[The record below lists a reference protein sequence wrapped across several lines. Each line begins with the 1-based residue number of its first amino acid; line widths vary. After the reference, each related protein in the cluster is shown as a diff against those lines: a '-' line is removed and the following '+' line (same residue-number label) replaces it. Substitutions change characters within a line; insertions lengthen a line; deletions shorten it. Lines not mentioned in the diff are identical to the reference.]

1 MITLDEK
8 LFADLVLGH
17 KSYIIVDEIV
27 KAAVDN
33 SDYGNEHL
41 VCECDPDAVGWSGAT
56 IGNIVAAG
64 KTKDGKQLYRLWR
77 RSEWTMVGNTARQR
91 REERD
96 RKCAEAE
103 KAEADKLE
111 DLKAQM
117 RKVGVKDELIEKLLS
132 TMKQEEIRNM
142 LGL

>member
-17 KSYIIVDEIV
+17 KSYIIVDETV
-27 KAAVDN
+27 KAAIDN

-77 RSEWTMVGNTARQR
+77 RGEWVMVGNAARQR
-91 REERD
+91 REERE

-103 KAEADKLE
+103 KAEVDKLE
-111 DLKAQM
+111 NLKTSLRNIGIKDDLIDKM
-117 RKVGVKDELIEKLLS
+117 FT
-132 TMKQEEIRNM
+132 TMKYEEICK
-142 LGL
+142 LIQP

>member
-1 MITLDEK
+1 MITLDER

-27 KAAVDN
+27 KAAIDN

-96 RKCAEAE
+96 RKCAAVE
-103 KAEADKLE
+103 KAKLDALE
-111 DLKAQM
+111 DLKSHM
-117 RKVGVKDELIEKLLS
+117 SDLGVKDELIEKLLS

>member
-1 MITLDEK
+1 MITLDER

-27 KAAVDN
+27 KAAIDN

-96 RKCAEAE
+96 RKCAAVE
-103 KAEADKLE
+103 KAKLDALE

>member
-1 MITLDEK
+1 MITLDER

-27 KAAVDN
+27 KAAIDN